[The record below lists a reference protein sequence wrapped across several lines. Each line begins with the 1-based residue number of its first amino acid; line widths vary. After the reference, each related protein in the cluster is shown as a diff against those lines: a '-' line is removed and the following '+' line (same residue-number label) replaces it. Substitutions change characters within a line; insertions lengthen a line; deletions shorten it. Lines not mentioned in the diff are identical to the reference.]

1 MEARRDETGEWLTLS
16 GYGRGGFRI
25 GTVHHEGAIM
35 IHRGGV
41 QAWSGAFS
49 TESLRDLL
57 ALDPPPEILL
67 LGTGEH
73 FDPAVA
79 AFASQLRKTGVAI
92 DMMATPAACRTYNL
106 LVGDGRRAAAALL
119 PVA

>member
-1 MEARRDETGEWLTLS
+1 
-16 GYGRGGFRI
+16 
-25 GTVHHEGAIM
+25 M

-57 ALDPPPEILL
+57 ALEPPPEILL
-67 LGTGEH
+67 LGTGER

-79 AFASQLRKTGVAI
+79 VFASQLRRTGVAI